1 MILVSCSLR
10 VFKARKDI
18 TMKAKDSIKVLL
30 NFRLLKKYWALHT
43 RLYGPVDFDGSGPTS
58 SEALSRTENNPF
70 VLPIFT
76 LISFILQR
84 STKMAACLAAVIL
97 LFGGF
102 CAPTIAGPIYLT
114 TPGATGEIYYSIYD
128 ASAYFRQVDPQSTGS
143 GVIEPFVR
151 LSTNQPVSKG
161 YNTDARP
168 LEFDENNSPQFT
180 RALRLDDVPNI
191 NRCGTLYREFLLDIN
206 QRGTISGRLL
216 SLDAIEIYLANEG
229 NLTGYPTN
237 LGTLIFDFDATV
249 DDNWI
254 LLDSRLNHGSGSG
267 DMLAYI
273 PNSLFV
279 GGDYVYLY
287 SRFGENYPNN
297 DGYEEWAIRTG
308 EPQPVIPAPEAVV
321 LGGIGI
327 GLVGWLRRRDTL

>member
-1 MILVSCSLR
+1 M
-10 VFKARKDI
+10 
-18 TMKAKDSIKVLL
+18 MEAKDSVKVLL
-30 NFRLLKKYWALHT
+30 SFTLLKKYWASTVEL
-43 RLYGPVDFDGSGPTS
+43 LGPVGLDKASLTISNAFGR
-58 SEALSRTENNPF
+58 AENNPF
-70 VLPIFT
+70 VLPIFR
-76 LISFILQR
+76 LISFILPR
-84 STKMAACLAAVIL
+84 STKMSACLAAVML

-102 CAPTIAGPIYLT
+102 CAPTIAGSIYLT

-128 ASAYFRQVDPQSTGS
+128 VSAYFVQVDPQSTGS

-151 LSTNQPVSKG
+151 LSTNQPVSQG

-180 RALRLDDVPNI
+180 RALRLDDVPTI

-279 GGDYVYLY
+279 NGDYVYFY

-297 DGYEEWAIRTG
+297 DGFEEWSIRTG
-308 EPQPVIPAPEAVV
+308 ETPPVIPAPGAVV